1 MVTPSV
7 TPMRNDVDRLRE
19 LLEAAAA
26 ELATRREDVLS
37 STLIWPERGL
47 DADDCAAFLL
57 AIDEQL
63 AVLDAA
69 GYVTVP
75 GRRIELLSRSGIGVG
90 VHVAHIAQ
98 VGSLTVGARQGRSS
112 GSEAA
117 GRTVG
122 A

>member
-1 MVTPSV
+1 
-7 TPMRNDVDRLRE
+7 MRNDVDRVRE
-19 LLEAAAA
+19 LLEAAAT

-47 DADDCAAFLL
+47 DAGDCAAFLL

-75 GRRIELLSRSGIGVG
+75 AGRIALLSKSGIGVG
-90 VHVAHIAQ
+90 VHVARIAQ
-98 VGSLTVGARQGRSS
+98 VGSL
-112 GSEAA
+112 AA
-117 GRTVG
+117 G
-122 A
+122 